1 MDIWR
6 QNCRGTSEW
15 QYSRDAFRGAFR
27 TWKKAVYGHANV
39 LVNLLRNGFST
50 GDGGA
55 DTPARALAVKMHARE
70 MGAQEQRQERRTRD
84 EQELANFKAFML
96 WRDVRF
102 RSLRREDL
110 TSAQEETLRK
120 LKAGELTC
128 RQAEPK
134 VDIGTKLAR
143 LLGAS

>member
-1 MDIWR
+1 MYAMEQDR
-6 QNCRGTSEW
+6 
-15 QYSRDAFRGAFR
+15 R
-27 TWKKAVYGHANV
+27 TRC
-39 LVNLLRNGFST
+39 L
-50 GDGGA
+50 
-55 DTPARALAVKMHARE
+55 

-84 EQELANFKAFML
+84 QQRQEVVANFKARML

-120 LKAGELTC
+120 LNAGELTC
-128 RQAEPK
+128 RQAEPE

-143 LLGAS
+143 ALGAS